1 MKELKEPKNPM
12 RLGLKRHL
20 ILSGLTFNAEME
32 PVYTRAVPLDAL
44 LDSILEYVEKGELPK
59 KLSK

>member
-1 MKELKEPKNPM
+1 M
-12 RLGLKRHL
+12 KRHL